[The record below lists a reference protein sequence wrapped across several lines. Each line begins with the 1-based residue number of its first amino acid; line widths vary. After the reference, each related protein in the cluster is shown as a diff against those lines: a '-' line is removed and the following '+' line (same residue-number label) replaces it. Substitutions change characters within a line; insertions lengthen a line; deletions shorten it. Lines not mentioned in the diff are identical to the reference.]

1 MIKCTLWFA
10 RNIPDERG
18 QAPKPVAAAQ
28 PECLARSATFRKMAK
43 RLGCQTASR
52 SRTIKT
58 AAGGIELVG

>member
-43 RLGCQTASR
+43 RLGCPDGFE
-52 SRTIKT
+52 IEDNKD
-58 AAGGIELVG
+58 GGWRH